1 MRVVSEGKRICS
13 PWIPRCVNT
22 AVTLYR
28 VLHRCQCARPLR
40 RSAAPTFRLVL
51 RIQQKIRLMLEPRH
65 EDFPS
70 TESRGR
76 NPALIQM
83 NISPCRI
90 PGGAVGPCM
99 RLACMCMGADVC
111 VWFDTLCCGF
121 VEGFKAFKHV
131 RVFSGQPDSR
141 RREASPRSFPPKP
154 KPSGGSVNL
163 PFENTS

>member
-1 MRVVSEGKRICS
+1 MHNGIPTTCSIKMRVVSEGKRICS

-111 VWFDTLCCGF
+111 VWFDTLT
-121 VEGFKAFKHV
+121 
-131 RVFSGQPDSR
+131 SSPDSR